1 MVSTGLHMTEL
12 TTKWKELYPEVEIS
26 VFTAENSRE
35 TKNSNFVSN
44 EIYEG
49 VLINRVRNIG
59 KHHGSLFNRFLFS
72 IGFVFNCFI
81 FLLKNRK
88 KYDTLLIT
96 TNPPFLGILI
106 LKLKFF
112 IRKPYVVIAYDI
124 YPQILDKMGVLKK
137 SSLVYAF
144 WQWLSMKVYNNA
156 TKIISIGDD
165 MTKIIQ
171 NEMSVNDLSKIELIY
186 NWSDKN
192 KVFPVKAINNKFVL
206 DHDFLGKQILLYSGT
221 MGSTHNIEDILTAAE
236 ELSNES
242 SILFL
247 FIGSGAKE
255 HLVKEYIK
263 NSGNSNVVLLPF
275 QPIEIISQTLSSAS
289 MSFVC
294 LDSAFTGLSVPSKAY
309 GILAAGVPIVGMMD
323 SNSEISKTIEKFNC
337 GIVWNKEMNIKLSKI
352 ILDMLSNEVKLL
364 EMKKNAYQAFINN
377 FEIEISV
384 DKYNQVLNS
393 ISI

>member
-12 TTKWKELYPEVEIS
+12 TTKWKELHPEVDIS
-26 VFTAENSRE
+26 VFTAENSRVSE
-35 TKNSNFVSN
+35 NSNFVSC
-44 EIYEG
+44 EIYED
-49 VLINRVRNIG
+49 VLINRVKNIG
-59 KHHGSLFNRFLFS
+59 KHHGSLFNRLLFS
-72 IGFVFNCFI
+72 TGFVFNCFF

-88 KYDTLLIT
+88 KYDKLLIT

-106 LKLKFF
+106 LILRFF
-112 IRKPYVVIAYDI
+112 IRKPYVLIAYDI

-137 SSLVYAF
+137 NSLVYAF
-144 WQWLSMKVYNNA
+144 WKWLNIKVYNNA
-156 TKIISIGDD
+156 SKIISIGED

-171 NEMSVNDLSKIELIY
+171 NDMSVDDLSKIELIY

-192 KVFPVKAINNKFVL
+192 KVFPVKAISNKFVL

-242 SILFL
+242 RILFL

-255 HLVKEYIK
+255 SIVEEYIK
-263 NSGNSNVVLLPF
+263 NSGNSNVILLPF

-294 LDSAFTGLSVPSKAY
+294 LDSAYTGLSVPSKAY
-309 GILAAGVPIVGMMD
+309 GILAAGVPILGMMD
-323 SNSEISKTIEKFNC
+323 SNAEISKTIEKFNC
-337 GIVWNKEMNIKLSKI
+337 GIVWNKDINIKLSRI
-352 ILDMLSNEVKLL
+352 ILDMLSDEVKLF

-377 FEIEISV
+377 FDIEISV
-384 DKYNQVLNS
+384 EKYNQVLNS
-393 ISI
+393 I